1 MTGALTVAMN
11 QHLFSKE
18 LFLFFTSIAEYENI
32 CRIIS
37 KPTEKFDVERADGN
51 RETQPGNYHCRLAWL
66 RCNVSGITRVFL
78 LLIGSCAGSA
88 AWRRDSI
95 MLFDGVAD
103 SNLELAALNFPKNP
117 SGIHPKTR
125 GRCGVESPSGMLC
138 QLGPVDTRIFAW
150 FCA

>member
-1 MTGALTVAMN
+1 MAGALTVAMN

-78 LLIGSCAGSA
+78 LLIGSCAEAPLGGAIQSCCLTGSQTPI
-88 AWRRDSI
+88 W
-95 MLFDGVAD
+95 
-103 SNLELAALNFPKNP
+103 NLQRSTFR
-117 SGIHPKTR
+117 KTQAVFIQRQEVDVEWNLHR
-125 GRCGVESPSGMLC
+125 GC
-138 QLGPVDTRIFAW
+138 FAS
-150 FCA
+150 